1 MIGKTR
7 YTKVSVSFAERRKM
21 IANSFIPGQLGV
33 TVLPLFTPG
42 PLRLLG
48 DAKFPPR
55 LSQFK
60 VERSG
65 FLAQPRSCAIAAAD
79 GSSQYKQH
87 FLHIAGWLIQNM
99 RVLSYVCGVG

>member
-1 MIGKTR
+1 
-7 YTKVSVSFAERRKM
+7 M

-48 DAKFPPR
+48 DAKFPPLR
-55 LSQFK
+55 RK
-60 VERSG
+60 VERGG

-79 GSSQYKQH
+79 RSSSMYEQH
-87 FLHIAGWLIQNM
+87 FLDIAGWLLDNM
-99 RVLSYVCGVG
+99 RVLSYVCVG

>member
-1 MIGKTR
+1 
-7 YTKVSVSFAERRKM
+7 M

-55 LSQFK
+55 QSQFK

-79 GSSQYKQH
+79 RSSSMYEQH
-87 FLHIAGWLIQNM
+87 FIDIAGWLLDNM
-99 RVLSYVCGVG
+99 RVLSYVCVG